1 MSKFALI
8 VPVHNE
14 KEAIPLFCEQ
24 VRKKLL
30 TPPLHI
36 SKQKEVDSITIVFI
50 DDGSTDGTSELLD
63 DLSSKDENIKV
74 FHFVRNFGKEA
85 ALMCGL
91 EETKDFDGVIPIDVD
106 LQDPIEVVPK
116 LIEKFHEG
124 FEYVLAQR
132 IDRSTDPFFKR
143 KTAELF
149 YKIHNWLS
157 HDKIPENVGDFRL
170 LARKSADN
178 VLLLK
183 ERCLF
188 MKGIFSWPED
198 PSKTVLVPYKRDP
211 RVAGKTKFN
220 AVKLWSLALDGIFN
234 FSTFPL
240 KIWTY
245 IGSSVS
251 LLAILYMLFIIFQK
265 FAYGI
270 DVPGYPSL
278 MCVILFFGGLQLM
291 GIGIIGE
298 YLARIF
304 KEVKDRPRWIIRK

>member
-1 MSKFALI
+1 
-8 VPVHNE
+8 
-14 KEAIPLFCEQ
+14 
-24 VRKKLL
+24 
-30 TPPLHI
+30 
-36 SKQKEVDSITIVFI
+36 
-50 DDGSTDGTSELLD
+50 
-63 DLSSKDENIKV
+63 
-74 FHFVRNFGKEA
+74 
-85 ALMCGL
+85 MCGL

-188 MKGIFSWPED
+188 MKRIFSWPED